1 MKVNISPHLI
11 IINLQIVY
19 LMQRQKVKKQLLNL
33 IALQK
38 DADLDEQ
45 IKTLTAKPEL
55 KTEKDKI
62 EKLQKYVSS
71 LFVGQHYFFNDG
83 GQIYLIFNRF
93 MIL

>member
-11 IINLQIVY
+11 IINLQILY
-19 LMQRQKVKKQLLNL
+19 LMQRQKVKKQLMNL

-45 IKTLTAKPEL
+45 IKTLTTKP
-55 KTEKDKI
+55 

-71 LFVGQHYFFNDG
+71 LFIGQHYFFNDG
-83 GQIYLIFNRF
+83 GQMSLIFNCF